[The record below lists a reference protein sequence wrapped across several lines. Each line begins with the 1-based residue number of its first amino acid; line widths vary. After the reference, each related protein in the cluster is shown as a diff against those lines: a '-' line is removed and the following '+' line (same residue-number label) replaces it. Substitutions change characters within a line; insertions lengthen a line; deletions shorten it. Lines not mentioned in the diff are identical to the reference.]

1 MQLGKCEKA
10 IIQGFFTEL
19 GIFSS
24 SDETQCHIIF
34 SSSDEA
40 QCHIIF
46 SLWTVSSVYEPL
58 GIIKDKNPK
67 IAVHYVG
74 SPGTNTIKLF
84 LK

>member
-19 GIFSS
+19 G
-24 SDETQCHIIF
+24 IF

-74 SPGTNTIKLF
+74 SPGTNTLKLF